1 MTSTPTSQ
9 DKSLNEIEYPELN
22 LNMTSTPTSQDK
34 SLNEIDLMVMVEIEK
49 NSNINQ
55 RALAKTLNTSLGKM
69 NYCIK
74 ALIDIGLIKLDNFSN
89 SENKLKYLY
98 LITPQGIAAKT
109 RLTKKFLKI
118 KQKEY
123 NQLKELLK

>member
-1 MTSTPTSQ
+1 MNLTPNIHRQ
-9 DKSLNEIEYPELN
+9 PLLN
-22 LNMTSTPTSQDK
+22 LSMTKTATSLDN
-34 SLNEIDLMVMVEIEK
+34 SLSEADLKLMLEIEK

-55 RALAKTLNTSLGKM
+55 RALAKTFNVSLGKI

-74 ALIDIGLIKLDNFSN
+74 ALIDVGFIKLDNFSN
-89 SENKLKYLY
+89 AQNKLQYLY
-98 LITPQGIAAKT
+98 LLTPQGIAAKT

-118 KQKEY
+118 KQQEY

>member
-1 MTSTPTSQ
+1 
-9 DKSLNEIEYPELN
+9 
-22 LNMTSTPTSQDK
+22 
-34 SLNEIDLMVMVEIEK
+34 MVIVEIEK
-49 NSNINQ
+49 NSSINQ
-55 RALAKTLNTSLGKM
+55 RALAQKLNISLGKI

-74 ALIDIGLIKLDNFSN
+74 ALIDVGFIKIDNFSN
-89 SENKLKYLY
+89 AQNKLQYLY

>member
-1 MTSTPTSQ
+1 MSRSSINQ
-9 DKSLNEIEYPELN
+9 DR
-22 LNMTSTPTSQDK
+22 
-34 SLNEIDLMVMVEIEK
+34 SLNEIDLMVIVEIEK
-49 NSNINQ
+49 NSSINQ
-55 RALAKTLNTSLGKM
+55 RTLAKRLNTSLGKI

-74 ALIDIGLIKLDNFSN
+74 ALIDIGFIKLENFSN
-89 SENKLKYLY
+89 SKDKLKYIY

-123 NQLKELLK
+123 NELKKLLKS

>member
-1 MTSTPTSQ
+1 MTNTST
-9 DKSLNEIEYPELN
+9 SLDN
-22 LNMTSTPTSQDK
+22 
-34 SLNEIDLMVMVEIEK
+34 SLHEIDLMVMVEIEK
-49 NSNINQ
+49 NSSINQ
-55 RALAKTLNTSLGKM
+55 RALAKTFNISLGKI

-74 ALIDIGLIKLDNFSN
+74 ALIDIGFIKLDNFSN
-89 SENKLKYLY
+89 AQNKLQYLY

-109 RLTKKFLKI
+109 RLTKKFLMI

>member
-1 MTSTPTSQ
+1 
-9 DKSLNEIEYPELN
+9 
-22 LNMTSTPTSQDK
+22 MTSTPTSQDK

-55 RALAKTLNTSLGKM
+55 RALAKTLNTSLGKI

>member
-1 MTSTPTSQ
+1 MTNTS
-9 DKSLNEIEYPELN
+9 
-22 LNMTSTPTSQDK
+22 TSQDK

-55 RALAKTLNTSLGKM
+55 RALAKTLNTSLGKI

-74 ALIDIGLIKLDNFSN
+74 ALVNIGFIKLDNFSN
-89 SENKLKYLY
+89 SKNKLKYLY
-98 LITPQGIAAKT
+98 VLTPQGIAAKT
-109 RLTKKFLKI
+109 GLTKKFLKR

-123 NQLKELLK
+123 DELKKLLE

>member
-1 MTSTPTSQ
+1 MINTTTSL
-9 DKSLNEIEYPELN
+9 DN
-22 LNMTSTPTSQDK
+22 
-34 SLNEIDLMVMVEIEK
+34 SLNEIDLMLIVEIEK
-49 NSNINQ
+49 NSSINQ
-55 RALAKTLNTSLGKM
+55 RALAKTLNTSLGKI

-74 ALIDIGLIKLDNFSN
+74 ALVNIGFIKLDNFSN
-89 SENKLKYLY
+89 AQNKLQYLY

>member
-1 MTSTPTSQ
+1 MNLTPNIHRQ
-9 DKSLNEIEYPELN
+9 PLLN
-22 LNMTSTPTSQDK
+22 LSMTKTATSLDD
-34 SLNEIDLMVMVEIEK
+34 SLSEADLKLMLEIEK
-49 NSNINQ
+49 NSSINQ
-55 RALAKTLNTSLGKM
+55 RALAKTFNVSLGKI

-74 ALIDIGLIKLDNFSN
+74 ALIDVGFIKLDNFSN
-89 SENKLKYLY
+89 EQNKLQYLY

-118 KQKEY
+118 KQQEY

>member
-1 MTSTPTSQ
+1 MTNNTN
-9 DKSLNEIEYPELN
+9 SLDN
-22 LNMTSTPTSQDK
+22 
-34 SLNEIDLMVMVEIEK
+34 SLNEIDLMVIVEIEK
-49 NSNINQ
+49 NSSIKQ
-55 RALAKTLNTSLGKM
+55 RALAKTLNTSLGKI

-74 ALIDIGLIKLDNFSN
+74 ALINIGFIKLDNFSN
-89 SENKLKYLY
+89 SQNKLQYLY

-118 KQKEY
+118 KEKEY